1 MAYIG
6 TQPKDIRSFGK
17 AKFDFTA
24 TQGQTAFTGADDD
37 GKTLGFTA
45 GQVSVYV
52 NGILMDDSDYTA
64 SNGNTIT
71 LTSAANA
78 SDIISVVALQTDIP
92 NSDYVPATGGTFSG
106 AVVAND
112 GLTVNND
119 AATVLTVDRATSDGT
134 LVDFKKDGTSVGSI
148 GVSNPYLTIG
158 NGPVGLNFQGANNR
172 ILPWNISTNDISDAS
187 IDIGNGPYR
196 FKDLYLSGGVYL
208 GGTGAANYLEDYE
221 EGTWTPTAPTGWT
234 IASQYTY
241 YVKVGNL
248 VTVKA
253 KIFIDGES
261 TGSFSVSGLPFTGR
275 TGLAQM
281 AGPVMYEQ
289 ISFGGAGD
297 VLSFVESGVSRL
309 DFWYMSNSGGAWTQ
323 WTSAETTTNTEI
335 YVNATYVTNT

>member
-1 MAYIG
+1 MSGYIG
-6 TQPKDIRSFGK
+6 NIPVPQATQTRES
-17 AKFDFTA
+17 FTA
-24 TQGQTAFTGADDD
+24 TASQTTFN
-37 GKTLGFTA
+37 TA
-45 GQVSVYV
+45 GYTPNFLDVFL
-52 NGILMDDSDYTA
+52 NGVHLLNGTDYTA
-64 SNGNTIT
+64 TNGSDVV
-71 LTSAANA
+71 LTTGAAA
-78 SDIISVVALQTDIP
+78 SDVVEVISYSTYEVNAQT
-92 NSDYVPATGGTFSG
+92 YTG
-106 AVVAND
+106 

-119 AATVLTVDRATSDGT
+119 GATVLTVDRATSDGSI
-134 LVDFKKDGTSVGSI
+134 VDFKKSGTTVGSI
-148 GVSNPYLTIG
+148 GSNGGSRLYIESG
-158 NGPVGLNFQGANNR
+158 DVGLRLLPDQDDIRPSYNSGASR
-172 ILPWNISTNDISDAS
+172 DAA
-187 IDIGNGPYR
+187 IDLGDGLAR